1 MASASKGSIDTVDL
15 VETWWEVG
23 QITPQYIWETKDD
36 WYELAKKSREE
47 WEKLSAE
54 QKDASIRIIKA
65 CLERLYDTVDEWVPE
80 AMKVQSGEFADI
92 YFRVL
97 FTDID
102 KDIQRNDAATSFKK
116 KEAKK
121 GTLAVL
127 NKLASLAD
135 DDEDDAEAA

>member
-1 MASASKGSIDTVDL
+1 MGSVLKGDIDVIEDITS
-15 VETWWEVG
+15 WWEAG
-23 QITPQYIWETKDD
+23 QITPQEIWETKDE
-36 WYELAKKSREE
+36 WYEKAKQSREE
-47 WEKLSAE
+47 WEKLSTE
-54 QKDASIRIIKA
+54 QKEASKRIIKA

-102 KDIQRNDAATSFKK
+102 KDIQRNDAATSFKV

-121 GTLAVL
+121 GTLAL
-127 NKLASLAD
+127 LDNLAALS
-135 DDEDDAEAA
+135 DEEDEEVAEA

>member
-1 MASASKGSIDTVDL
+1 MGSVLKGEISTVDL

-23 QITPQYIWETKDD
+23 QITPQVIWETKDE
-36 WYELAKKSREE
+36 WYEKAKLSREE
-47 WEKLSAE
+47 WEKLSDE

-80 AMKVQSGEFADI
+80 AMKVQSGEYADI

-127 NKLASLAD
+127 DKLAALAD
-135 DDEDDAEAA
+135 EDEAAEEAA